1 MGQAHEVLERAR
13 TARLAGRYE
22 DALRDHLWFHENA
35 LAVEPS
41 LAGVRLSFA
50 LRDWIYLAEQ
60 FPLARRAL
68 QGLRDRD
75 TARIL
80 DGSAGPHAGPRE
92 LFRDIVAINSALG
105 EERATQDLFVRIDI
119 QMPELAR
126 QCGDFALP
134 ALVAAEDFMLA
145 RRYLGDPA
153 ARVQALAASLNAY
166 TEELVKSG
174 GTSSAPALLAFVLN
188 YTKEVRLVVEVLRRQ
203 DEEEL
208 AERVSREALDALK
221 SDALRDAV
229 EREFETPGAT
239 IQAMVAHAR
248 ANVTEH

>member
-1 MGQAHEVLERAR
+1 MGQAHDVLERAR
-13 TARLAGRYE
+13 TARLEGRYE

-35 LAVEPS
+35 LAVEPG

-75 TARIL
+75 TARML
-80 DGSAGPHAGPRE
+80 EGGQSRD

-105 EERATQDLFVRIDI
+105 EERATHDLFVRMDI

-126 QCGDFALP
+126 QCADFALP
-134 ALVAAEDFMLA
+134 ALVTAEDFTLA

-153 ARVQALAASLNAY
+153 TRVQALAANLNAY
-166 TEELVKSG
+166 TAELVKTAGS
-174 GTSSAPALLAFVLN
+174 SSAPALLSFVLN

-203 DEEEL
+203 DEEDV
-208 AERVSREALDALK
+208 AEQVSRAALDELK

>member
-1 MGQAHEVLERAR
+1 MGQAHDVLERAR
-13 TARLAGRYE
+13 AARLEGRYE

-35 LAVEPS
+35 LAVEPG

-75 TARIL
+75 TARML
-80 DGSAGPHAGPRE
+80 NGGESRE

-105 EERATQDLFVRIDI
+105 EEKATHDLFVRIDI
-119 QMPELAR
+119 QMPALAA
-126 QCGDFALP
+126 QCADFALP
-134 ALVAAEDFMLA
+134 ALVAAEDFTLA
-145 RRYLGDPA
+145 RRHLGDPA
-153 ARVQALAASLNAY
+153 ARVAALAANLNGY
-166 TEELVKSG
+166 TEELVKTG
-174 GTSSAPALLAFVLN
+174 GTSSAPALLSFVLN

-208 AERVSREALDALK
+208 AEQVSRAALDDLK

-239 IQAMVAHAR
+239 IKAMVAHAR

>member
-1 MGQAHEVLERAR
+1 MGQAHDVLERAR
-13 TARLAGRYE
+13 AARLEGRFE

-35 LAVEPS
+35 LSVEPG

-75 TARIL
+75 TARML
-80 DGSAGPHAGPRE
+80 NGGESRE

-105 EERATQDLFVRIDI
+105 EERATHDLFVRIDI
-119 QMPELAR
+119 QTPQLAQ
-126 QCGDFALP
+126 QCADFALP
-134 ALVAAEDFMLA
+134 ALVAAEDFTLA
-145 RRYLGDPA
+145 RRYLGDPV
-153 ARVQALAASLNAY
+153 ARVGALAANLNAY
-166 TEELVKSG
+166 TGERVKTG
-174 GTSSAPALLAFVLN
+174 GTSSAPALLSFVLN
-188 YTKEVRLVVEVLRRQ
+188 YTKEVRLVAEVLRRQ
-203 DEEEL
+203 GEEEL
-208 AERVSREALDALK
+208 VEQVSRTALDELK

-229 EREFETPGAT
+229 DREFETPGAT
-239 IQAMVAHAR
+239 IKAMVAHAR

>member
-1 MGQAHEVLERAR
+1 MGQAHDVLERAR
-13 TARLAGRYE
+13 TARLEGRYE

-35 LAVEPS
+35 LAVEPG

-75 TARIL
+75 TARML
-80 DGSAGPHAGPRE
+80 EGGQSRD

-105 EERATQDLFVRIDI
+105 EERATHDLFVRMDI

-126 QCGDFALP
+126 QCADFALP
-134 ALVAAEDFMLA
+134 ALVTAEDFTLA

-153 ARVQALAASLNAY
+153 ARVQALAANLNAY
-166 TEELVKSG
+166 TAELVKTAGS
-174 GTSSAPALLAFVLN
+174 SSAPALLSFVLN

-203 DEEEL
+203 DEEDV
-208 AERVSREALDALK
+208 AEQVSRTALDELK